1 MITVLITF
9 SVPENTTLEKIKE
22 KFCETAPMYQ
32 DVPGLIRKNYLFSDG
47 PMKAGGAYTFSDREK
62 AEAWFDEDRLAWIE
76 NRYSKPEIMYFETP
90 VVVNNEQSKIEIP

>member
-9 SVPENTTLEKIKE
+9 SVPENNNVEKIKE
-22 KFCETAPMYQ
+22 KFCETAHMYQ
-32 DVPGLIRKNYLFSDG
+32 DVPGLIRKNYLFSDS
-47 PMKAGGAYTFSDREK
+47 PMMAGGAYTFSDREK

-76 NRYSKPEIMYFETP
+76 NRYSKPEIMYFETT